1 GIGKA
6 IALRFAQEGAR
17 VALNDINDESLKE
30 AAREIQKI
38 GREKT
43 ICKKADVSKSEEVEE
58 LTQYMVE
65 KLGVI
70 DILVNN
76 AAISRIIP
84 FLDTSE
90 KLWDRIME
98 VNLKGAFLCCKAVI
112 PGMIKKG
119 GGKIINM
126 SSQSGKR
133 GSAWHAAYCVSKFG
147 IIGLTQSLAL
157 ELAPYKINVN
167 AVCPGVV
174 FTPLWE
180 EQASKEKEL
189 HSLRNLAYSKTE
201 ELERSSKIALEKAAA
216 QGAGIIEDN
225 DKIMTCSYSSTIKE
239 VFRIAHRCEKDVRVW
254 ISESKHKDKSYGK
267 L

>member
-1 GIGKA
+1 MELNGKIALVTGSARGIGKA
-6 IALRFAQEGAR
+6 IALKFAHEGAR

-30 AAREIQKI
+30 AAREIQKV
-38 GREKT
+38 GREKA
-43 ICKKADVSKSEEVEE
+43 IYKKADVSKSEEVEE
-58 LTQYMVE
+58 LTQYVVE

-90 KLWDRIME
+90 KLWDRMME
-98 VNLKGAFLCCKAVI
+98 VNLKGVFLCCKTVI
-112 PGMIKKG
+112 PGMIRKG

-174 FTPLWE
+174 FTPLWD
-180 EQASKEKEL
+180 EQASNHARRRGIDKKQVKEDLVKKIPLGRLGTPEEVA
-189 HSLRNLAYSKTE
+189 NLVLFLASS
-201 ELERSSKIALEKAAA
+201 RS
-216 QGAGIIEDN
+216 DY
-225 DKIMTCSYSSTIKE
+225 MTGQAINLSGGSILY
-239 VFRIAHRCEKDVRVW
+239 
-254 ISESKHKDKSYGK
+254 
-267 L
+267 

>member
-1 GIGKA
+1 MELNGKIALVTGSARGIGKA

-30 AAREIQKI
+30 AAKEIQKV
-38 GREKT
+38 GREK
-43 ICKKADVSKSEEVEE
+43 IVYKKADISKSEEVEE
-58 LTQYMVE
+58 LTQYVVE

-76 AAISRIIP
+76 AAISRIIS

-180 EQASKEKEL
+180 EQAANHARRRGIDKKQVKEDLIKKIPLGRLGTPEEVA
-189 HSLRNLAYSKTE
+189 NLVLFLASS
-201 ELERSSKIALEKAAA
+201 RS
-216 QGAGIIEDN
+216 DY
-225 DKIMTCSYSSTIKE
+225 MTGQAVNLSGGS
-239 VFRIAHRCEKDVRVW
+239 VLD
-254 ISESKHKDKSYGK
+254 
-267 L
+267 

>member
-1 GIGKA
+1 MELNGKIALVTGSARGIGKA
-6 IALRFAQEGAR
+6 ITLRFAQEGAR
-17 VALNDINDESLKE
+17 VALNDIDNESLKE
-30 AAREIQKI
+30 AAREIEKVS
-38 GREKT
+38 REKVVY
-43 ICKKADVSKSEEVEE
+43 KRADVGKSKEVEQ
-58 LTQYMVE
+58 LTQYVVE

-90 KLWDRIME
+90 PLWDRIME

-133 GSAWHAAYCVSKFG
+133 GSKWHAAYCVSKFG

-180 EQASKEKEL
+180 EQAANHARRRGIDEKQVKEDLVKNIPLGRLGTPEEVA
-189 HSLRNLAYSKTE
+189 NLVLFLASS
-201 ELERSSKIALEKAAA
+201 RS
-216 QGAGIIEDN
+216 DY
-225 DKIMTCSYSSTIKE
+225 MTGQAINLSGGLVLY
-239 VFRIAHRCEKDVRVW
+239 
-254 ISESKHKDKSYGK
+254 
-267 L
+267 

>member
-1 GIGKA
+1 MELNGKSALVTGAARGIGKA

-17 VALNDINDESLKE
+17 IVLNDINKESLEE
-30 AAREIQKI
+30 AVREIEKVS
-38 GREKT
+38 REGVIYKS
-43 ICKKADVSKSEEVEE
+43 ADISKSKEVKELSRYVTEE
-58 LTQYMVE
+58 
-65 KLGVI
+65 LGVI

-76 AAISRIIP
+76 AAISRIVP

-90 KLWDRIME
+90 KLWDRTME
-98 VNLKGAFLCCKAVI
+98 VNLKGAFLCCQAVI

-119 GGKIINM
+119 KGKIINM

-133 GSAWHAAYCVSKFG
+133 GSKWHAAYCVSKFG

-180 EQASKEKEL
+180 EQASNHARRRGIDEKQVKEDLIKKIPLGRLGTPEEVA
-189 HSLRNLAYSKTE
+189 NLVLFLASS
-201 ELERSSKIALEKAAA
+201 RS
-216 QGAGIIEDN
+216 DY
-225 DKIMTCSYSSTIKE
+225 MTGQAVNLSGGS
-239 VFRIAHRCEKDVRVW
+239 VLD
-254 ISESKHKDKSYGK
+254 
-267 L
+267 

>member
-1 GIGKA
+1 VELSGKIALVTGSARGIGKA
-6 IALRFAQEGAR
+6 IALKFAQEGAR

-30 AAREIQKI
+30 AAREIQEV
-38 GREKT
+38 GREKVVYR
-43 ICKKADVSKSEEVEE
+43 KADISKSEEVEE

-76 AAISRIIP
+76 AAISRIIS

-90 KLWDRIME
+90 RLWDRIME

-112 PGMIKKG
+112 PGMIKKEK
-119 GGKIINM
+119 GKIINM

-133 GSAWHAAYCVSKFG
+133 GSTWHAAYCVSKFG

-180 EQASKEKEL
+180 EQAANHARRRGIDKKQVKEDLVKKIPLGRLGTPEEVA
-189 HSLRNLAYSKTE
+189 NLVLFLASS
-201 ELERSSKIALEKAAA
+201 RS
-216 QGAGIIEDN
+216 DY
-225 DKIMTCSYSSTIKE
+225 MTGQAINMSGGSILY
-239 VFRIAHRCEKDVRVW
+239 
-254 ISESKHKDKSYGK
+254 
-267 L
+267 

>member
-1 GIGKA
+1 VELNGKIALVTGSARGIGKA

-17 VALNDINDESLKE
+17 VALNDINDKSLEETTNQIQE
-30 AAREIQKI
+30 A
-38 GREKT
+38 GGEKT
-43 ICKKADVSKSEEVEE
+43 IYKKADVSKSKEARE
-58 LTQYMVE
+58 LIQYVVE

-76 AAISRIIP
+76 AAISRIIS

-90 KLWDRIME
+90 RLWDRIME

-119 GGKIINM
+119 EGKIINM

-133 GSAWHAAYCVSKFG
+133 GSTWHAAYCVSKFG

-174 FTPLWE
+174 FTSLWQ
-180 EQASKEKEL
+180 EQAANHARRRGIDEKKVKEDLIKKIPLGRLGTPVDVANLVLFLASSRSDYMTGQAINVSGGSIL
-189 HSLRNLAYSKTE
+189 H
-201 ELERSSKIALEKAAA
+201 
-216 QGAGIIEDN
+216 
-225 DKIMTCSYSSTIKE
+225 
-239 VFRIAHRCEKDVRVW
+239 
-254 ISESKHKDKSYGK
+254 
-267 L
+267 

>member
-1 GIGKA
+1 VELNGRTALVTGSARGIGRA

-17 VALNDINDESLKE
+17 VALSDINEESLKK
-30 AAREIQKI
+30 AAKEVQKVAE
-38 GREKT
+38 EKVVY
-43 ICKKADVSKSEEVEE
+43 KKADVSKSKEVEE
-58 LTQYMVE
+58 LTQYVAE

-70 DILVNN
+70 DILVND

-90 KLWDRIME
+90 ELWDRTME

-119 GGKIINM
+119 GGKIINI

-133 GSAWHAAYCVSKFG
+133 GSKWHAAYCASKFG

-157 ELAPYKINVN
+157 EFASYKINVN

-180 EQASKEKEL
+180 EHAANHAKRRGIEK
-189 HSLRNLAYSKTE
+189 
-201 ELERSSKIALEKAAA
+201 
-216 QGAGIIEDN
+216 
-225 DKIMTCSYSSTIKE
+225 KE
-239 VFRIAHRCEKDVRVW
+239 VKEDLVKNIPLGRLGIPEDVANLVLFLASSRSNYMTGQAINLSGGSVL
-254 ISESKHKDKSYGK
+254 Y
-267 L
+267 

>member
-1 GIGKA
+1 
-6 IALRFAQEGAR
+6 
-17 VALNDINDESLKE
+17 
-30 AAREIQKI
+30 
-38 GREKT
+38 
-43 ICKKADVSKSEEVEE
+43 
-58 LTQYMVE
+58 QYVVK

-180 EQASKEKEL
+180 EQASNHARRRGIDEKQVKEDLIKKIPLGRLGTPEEVA
-189 HSLRNLAYSKTE
+189 NLVLFLASS
-201 ELERSSKIALEKAAA
+201 RS
-216 QGAGIIEDN
+216 DY
-225 DKIMTCSYSSTIKE
+225 MTGQAINLSGGSILY
-239 VFRIAHRCEKDVRVW
+239 
-254 ISESKHKDKSYGK
+254 
-267 L
+267 